1 MPNKLVCYF
10 AHDSTLASFYYAF
23 ELDKK
28 YSEQL
33 MNATFCSY
41 FAIECTI
48 NTSDEDEKQEGFTTQ
63 LESIVEVDDVEKN
76 QSSSDKDN
84 FISPSRKNL
93 RLHKTIKFVEFDPE
107 IPELEM
113 HSESNEF

>member
-41 FAIECTI
+41 FAIECII
-48 NTSDEDEKQEGFTTQ
+48 NKSDEDEKKEGFTTQ
-63 LESIVEVDDVEKN
+63 VDSVIAENDEKN
-76 QSSSDKDN
+76 ESS
-84 FISPSRKNL
+84 
-93 RLHKTIKFVEFDPE
+93 E
-107 IPELEM
+107 
-113 HSESNEF
+113 